1 MSAQPEFYFMQ
12 CLDIFKLE
20 TPNGISES
28 RERAKVRVSVFFR
41 NPIECKCKPSC
52 HKSSS
57 LFGEKRQ
64 NGEFQTGAGQEII
77 ETDQKL
83 TLFYF
88 TISSYNSKVFTELQ
102 SWV

>member
-41 NPIECKCKPSC
+41 NPIEC
-52 HKSSS
+52 
-57 LFGEKRQ
+57 RQ
-64 NGEFQTGAGQEII
+64 MQTQLSQEF
-77 ETDQKL
+77 L
-83 TLFYF
+83 TVWRKKAKWG
-88 TISSYNSKVFTELQ
+88 IPNRG
-102 SWV
+102 WPGDHRD